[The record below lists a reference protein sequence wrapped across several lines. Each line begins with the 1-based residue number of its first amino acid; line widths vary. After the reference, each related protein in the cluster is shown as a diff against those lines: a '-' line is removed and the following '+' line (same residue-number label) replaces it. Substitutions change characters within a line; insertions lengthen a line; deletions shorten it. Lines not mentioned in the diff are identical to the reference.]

1 MSLSPKEAA
10 HTLSDVE
17 RAARRSGQ
25 AYGYRKAS
33 PHLILWGLIWIVG
46 YAGTDLHPEYANV
59 IWLTLSVLG
68 SAGSFFL
75 GYRDRP
81 AHAPVYRNGW
91 RMLGLV
97 AIVLVFL
104 SATVMLIGGVNAG
117 PMMGVVAPLLIGAIY
132 AGAGLWLGSR
142 FVITGLVIIALTLG
156 GYFYLHDHF
165 LLWMAFIGGG
175 GLVLAGFWLRRV

>member
-1 MSLSPKEAA
+1 
-10 HTLSDVE
+10 
-17 RAARRSGQ
+17 
-25 AYGYRKAS
+25 
-33 PHLILWGLIWIVG
+33 
-46 YAGTDLHPEYANV
+46 
-59 IWLTLSVLG
+59 
-68 SAGSFFL
+68 
-75 GYRDRP
+75 
-81 AHAPVYRNGW
+81 
-91 RMLGLV
+91 MLGLV